1 MGSLGA
7 QVGLLVVLQGVGVD
21 PGDRAVAGIAD
32 DAGAEIHG
40 VQAGVRMPVDERRV
54 VRRRL
59 PGRAQVTGDHPGQ
72 RLHTA
77 VPAAVIGHEEIVAV
91 KLHKARKVDHAVG
104 RLQPNIRLRRADHH
118 LARSVA
124 VRRLLDHRLHP
135 IPKAAHHAATCIVGA
150 GVFKRTANPAA
161 LVGQASLGTARRNPS
176 FLRRDT
182 DVTPFVIPREGG
194 NPAAGSRIRRKLA
207 RTARRPCGQ
216 LGSGG
221 VARWPMLRAA
231 WEPPTAHART
241 AQPVIPCTPTCHSER
256 SEESQ
261 T

>member
-1 MGSLGA
+1 
-7 QVGLLVVLQGVGVD
+7 
-21 PGDRAVAGIAD
+21 
-32 DAGAEIHG
+32 
-40 VQAGVRMPVDERRV
+40 MPVDERRV

-59 PGRAQVTGDHPGQ
+59 PGRAQVTGHHPGQ
-72 RLHTA
+72 RLHAA

-91 KLHKARKVDHAVG
+91 KLHQARKVDHAVG

-182 DVTPFVIPREGG
+182 DVTPFVIPAKAGIQPQARGLGENSLEQRGDRVGSSDQAALPGG
-194 NPAAGSRIRRKLA
+194 PCCAQHGSRPRLM
-207 RTARRPCGQ
+207 P
-216 LGSGG
+216 
-221 VARWPMLRAA
+221 
-231 WEPPTAHART
+231 EPPNRSFHAP
-241 AQPVIPCTPTCHSER
+241 QPVIPSAARNLRR
-256 SEESQ
+256 SVRGRSG
-261 T
+261 